1 MFTLEGFLRMG
12 KYIGCA
18 IMLLLILV
26 ILECFKI
33 VDIPF
38 LELSDF
44 TAGKKEMINKTIA
57 AEKDD

>member
-1 MFTLEGFLRMG
+1 MSILEGFPVMG
-12 KYIGCA
+12 KYIGFA
-18 IMLLLILV
+18 LILFLILA
-26 ILECFKI
+26 ILEWFKI

-44 TAGKKEMINKTIA
+44 TAGKKEMIYKTIT